1 MFRNRV
7 SRRIAMGAFLV
18 MFGVWAVIAVSAI
31 KFVREQSVDAARIE
45 SDVPAV
51 FAVREIK
58 ARRHVAA
65 ADIELRFV
73 PLQQRHPNT
82 ATTIEEA
89 AGKIARQ
96 TLFSGE
102 QVLSSKLTS
111 EDEFAS
117 LALSI
122 EPGRRAI
129 AVSLNE
135 VIGAGGLIL
144 PGDRV
149 DVIAVFDDDV
159 RTAKEAG
166 FVLQN
171 VRVLAVAQ
179 SLQTGQVAQAPV
191 DEKCGPARHG
201 CAVGDP
207 RRDPGRSSEAR
218 IGRAIRHAAARP
230 ASPERGRT
238 DISTAGSHRRC
249 VSIRADGKS
258 EPDRNTSPRS
268 RAVGG
273 HHGSSG

>member
-58 ARRHVAA
+58 ARSHVAA

-129 AVSLNE
+129 AVSFNE

-191 DEKCGPARHG
+191 AENGSGGLTKNADQRGTDAR
-201 CAVGDP
+201 
-207 RRDPGRSSEAR
+207 S
-218 IGRAIRHAAARP
+218 
-230 ASPERGRT
+230 
-238 DISTAGSHRRC
+238 
-249 VSIRADGKS
+249 
-258 EPDRNTSPRS
+258 
-268 RAVGG
+268 
-273 HHGSSG
+273 